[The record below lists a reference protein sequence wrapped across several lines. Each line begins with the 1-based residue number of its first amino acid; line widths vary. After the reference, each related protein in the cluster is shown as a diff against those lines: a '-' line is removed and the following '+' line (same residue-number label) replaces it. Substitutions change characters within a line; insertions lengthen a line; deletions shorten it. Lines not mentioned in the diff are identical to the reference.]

1 METHGIWVPSQ
12 LPKGAVSP
20 DLRSDTAEGFA
31 KVYVPDEIKALPAE
45 APILKSRRLRDPDGE
60 LLLPLKTAKK
70 GKAKKKAVGFNT
82 PRTKK

>member
-1 METHGIWVPSQ
+1 MSRIASANLKKMRIACAQ
-12 LPKGAVSP
+12 
-20 DLRSDTAEGFA
+20 
-31 KVYVPDEIKALPAE
+31 VYVPDEIKALPAE

-82 PRTKK
+82 PRAKK